1 MLNYSTKIIVKQ
13 IRKLIG
19 SVPGAAQG
27 LVQGLVLA
35 LLLSCT
41 ALLPVVNAT
50 EAGASDQK
58 RKSYTLSQRVG
69 KKMIKVYDLYAADKL
84 SSAIK
89 MALTIKAKKPYDKA
103 YLNRFLGNM
112 YAGQSGQ
119 SKKAINYLKRAV
131 AADILS
137 TVEHGAAL
145 RTLADLQMQQR
156 HYKSAIKRYRQW
168 LKFSHKTDPQVW
180 VRIAQAHLELKQ
192 YAQVIKPA
200 NRAIALFAKP
210 NKNPYL
216 LKLSAYF
223 ERKQYRN
230 TIKVAEKLVA
240 LFPQQKNYWLQ
251 LSQFYM
257 ANEQYKKALSTMH
270 LAYLK
275 GFVTSASEIKLLA
288 QLYRHNNIP
297 HRSAVLLDKHIK
309 SGLISR
315 NERMLNTVARSW
327 HQAKELDRAIDYY
340 GQAAAIANNGE
351 LHYKQ
356 GMLAFELENYRLAI
370 TSLKRAI
377 ASRKLR
383 QRSNAVMTLAQAY
396 FYVENY
402 TLAYKK
408 MQLAAGSGNARVVKN
423 AKLWLKHIKATAL
436 SNRVAYR

>member
-1 MLNYSTKIIVKQ
+1 
-13 IRKLIG
+13 
-19 SVPGAAQG
+19 
-27 LVQGLVLA
+27 
-35 LLLSCT
+35 LLCC
-41 ALLPVVNAT
+41 AVLLPAAHAT
-50 EAGASDQK
+50 QTETGELK
-58 RKSYTLSQRVG
+58 RKTYTLSQRVG
-69 KKMIKVYDLYAADKL
+69 KKMIKVYDLYSADKVSL
-84 SSAIK
+84 AIK
-89 MALTIKAKKPYDKA
+89 KALTIKAKKPYDKA

-119 SKKAINYLKRAV
+119 SKKAITYLKRAV
-131 AADILS
+131 TADILS
-137 TVEHGAAL
+137 TVEHSAAL

-156 HYKSAIKRYRQW
+156 HYQSAIKRYRQW
-168 LKFSHKTDPQVW
+168 LKFSQKTDPLVW

-192 YAQVIKPA
+192 YSQVIAPA

-216 LKLSAYF
+216 LQLSAYV

-230 TIKVAEKLVA
+230 SIKVAEKLVA

-275 GFVTSASEIKLLA
+275 GFVTSASEIKILA

-297 HRSAVLLDKHIK
+297 QGSAVLLDKYIK
-309 SGLISR
+309 SGLIAR

-340 GQAAAIANNGE
+340 GQAAAIANNGQ

-377 ASRKLR
+377 STKKLR
-383 QRSNAVMTLAQAY
+383 YRANAVMTLAQAY
-396 FYVENY
+396 FYRKNY
-402 TLAYKK
+402 TLAYQK
-408 MQLAAGSGNARVVKN
+408 MQQATRSSNSQVVKN

-436 SNRVAYR
+436 SNKVAYR